1 MLTMIVAL
9 GGALVIGLLVVATV
23 FLIGMR
29 HKWPWLLDVVIRLS
43 RVVFNPVQM
52 RSAGKPGAFA
62 SVIRHRGRSS
72 GRMYETPVGAVPS
85 ADGFVIALPY
95 GRRASWLRN
104 VLANG
109 SAAIVHEGRVHEVD
123 DPEVVALES
132 VEEVFSPGDRRSHRL
147 FGVEECLRLRR
158 VVEHEQEQEAGLEW
172 SAA

>member
-85 ADGFVIALPY
+85 AHGFVIALPY

-158 VVEHEQEQEAGLEW
+158 VVEHEQEQETGLEW